1 MSTDE
6 AAGSGRSARDVFDDH
21 LRLGVESTIE
31 DDLARNYATDVVVLS
46 QKGVFRGHDGIRELN
61 RQLMEELPE
70 CTFHYRL
77 RRCEGELALLEWSAE
92 ARGARVDDGV
102 DSYVI
107 RAGRIV
113 GQTIHYTVRRTTN
126 GA

>member
-6 AAGSGRSARDVFDDH
+6 AAASGRSARDVFDDH
-21 LRLGVESTIE
+21 LRLGMDGTIE
-31 DDLARNYATDVVVLS
+31 EDLARNYAPDVVVLS
-46 QKGVFRGHDGIRELN
+46 QRGVFRGHDGIRELS
-61 RQLMEELPE
+61 RQLMKELPE

-77 RRCEGELALLEWSAE
+77 RRSEGELALLEWSAE

-107 RAGRIV
+107 RDDRIV
-113 GQTIHYTVRRTTN
+113 GQTIHYTVWRTTN